1 VFAERMIEDLWIP
14 YFCVSTDISSSVMR
28 VHAHGSLWRYVRAS
42 MTLAG
47 YLPAICDPQDGHHL
61 LDGGYIN
68 NLPVDVVRARF
79 RTKTIIAIDGAR
91 GASSLLGAISC
102 LCADRLDLPIH

>member
-1 VFAERMIEDLWIP
+1 MEDLWIP
-14 YFCVSTDISSSVMR
+14 YFCISTDISSSMMR
-28 VHAHGSLWRYVRAS
+28 VHAHGSMWRYVRAS

-47 YLPAICDPQDGHHL
+47 YLPAICDPVDGHHL

-79 RTKTIIAIDGAR
+79 RTNTIIAVDGAWPFPA
-91 GASSLLGAISC
+91 GN
-102 LCADRLDLPIH
+102 